1 MNSFNTFHS
10 SLVKSGIIDK
20 VSFNDSLY
28 ENIGLYGE
36 IAYNIMD
43 DYYYGNPYWFDNTAY
58 INKTGYITNLDSLQ
72 SAVLPLAKLIDN
84 TYTITTLNNND
95 RFACQWTGYFKSNYT
110 GTWTFYLDTDNWSNL
125 WIGDNAI
132 YGYTKSNRLVTDDY
146 NTNTGTANLSAA
158 TINLIQGK
166 YYPIRIQWGE
176 EDGGIAFQ
184 FSFSKDGGVTRI
196 TDSST
201 YLYSAKSNL
210 STLIGMPAV
219 FIKTTPNT
227 VDYLYAPKLFAQ
239 YSEKGYHG
247 NDVDYVQNNALFVT
261 QAGVRVSRGPA
272 YIANIGNMN
281 EPSTVLSFT
290 IPTASVVH
298 NYFSIL
304 YTGYFKADFTGTF
317 TFNILADDG
326 TFLWIGDY
334 AISGYA
340 TTNSVVLNAG
350 DGVTHSGDITLVNGQ
365 YYPIRILYGQ
375 GTSVGYHTLSF
386 TRNGQTITDWTG
398 YTFHPIT
405 PIAGYP
411 RMFTDDII
419 VIGAHSPIRTY
430 FTNYIINVP
439 TGVSFDTYAG
449 NYAVTSSSIYFTDL
463 FLTYNLFKGD
473 NTLSDN
479 EYSTFWSCGNE
490 GGPSFKPITNTALN
504 YTQSPYNAS
513 TGIYVGGG
521 NASLKYSTTYYTRN
535 NETATAEGEWV
546 QIMVPYNMKLT
557 SYSNRARYTNSRIPI
572 QYVILGSTDGLSNWY
587 ALDEVA
593 IETYASYAPL
603 KKYTI
608 NTTTYPYANNYYN
621 FFRYVIKKTDTPSG
635 GNRIMANEN
644 QWNLVGIKEPI
655 NPDYVYIGGK
665 NSPINSYFT
674 NYLVNVPTGAGV
686 DKYAGSYEITSSSNL
701 SSNNTFHPY
710 NIFKGSNI
718 LSGDEYQPSWGAGGD
733 NSSAFKPITNQAL
746 NYTQTPYDANGDY
759 RGGGNA
765 SLIYSTIYYTNGTTT
780 ATINGEWV
788 QINVPYNMQ
797 LLSYSARSRFTNFR
811 LPVQYAILGSN
822 DGSTWYAL
830 DVVDIG
836 SWDKYIPLKKFT
848 INNTT
853 TYSYAKNYYSY
864 FRYVIKKVDSSPSA
878 RVTDKLY
885 AHENQWNLVGIK
897 ETPNANVGK
906 PIYIGANSPTGFTS
920 YFTSNSVTIPSNFV
934 SPEYVG
940 IYAITESSTSGN
952 PSNTYNLFLNDS
964 INDGQSYYKI
974 WHSGY
979 TGTNTAYINGSLVT
993 YSQQPYVAATGVYQ
1007 GGNTTTYKFGTSYY
1021 RTATSTYYTAGNAFL
1036 GEWVQ
1041 IKLPFRMKLTG
1052 YSNRTRYLD
1061 YNTLGR
1067 NPDYITIFGSNDGV
1081 IWYVVI
1087 TSSNTVPLNVVNV
1100 DTTSYPDGIHGY
1112 SYFRWVINSLDKG
1125 DVANENQ
1132 WNLIGV
1138 RTT

>member
-1 MNSFNTFHS
+1 MNSFNSFHS
-10 SLVKSGIIDK
+10 SIVKKGFIDK

-28 ENIGLYGE
+28 ENTGLYGE
-36 IAYNIMD
+36 IAYNIID

-58 INKTGYITNLDSLQ
+58 INKTGYIKNLDSLQ

-84 TYTITTLNNND
+84 TYTIPTLYSKD
-95 RFACQWTGYFKSNYT
+95 YFGCQWTGYFKSDYT
-110 GTWTFYLDTDNWSNL
+110 GAWIFYLNSDDLSLL

-132 YGYTKSNRLVTDDY
+132 YGYTIPNRVI
-146 NTNTGTANLSAA
+146 TGGS
-158 TINLIQGK
+158 INLIKGK

-176 EDGGIAFQ
+176 LTGQSSFQ
-184 FSFSKDGGVTRI
+184 FSFSKDGGVTII
-196 TDSST
+196 TDSSI
-201 YLYSAKSNL
+201 YLYSAKPNL

-247 NDVDYVQNNALFVT
+247 NDVDYVQNNALHINT
-261 QAGVRVSRGPA
+261 QGVRFSKGPD
-272 YIANIGNMN
+272 YIANIGNMT

-290 IPTASVVH
+290 IPTADGVH
-298 NYFSIL
+298 NLFSIL

-317 TFNILADDG
+317 TFNQNTDDE
-326 TFLWIGDY
+326 TYLWIGDY
-334 AISGYA
+334 AISGY
-340 TTNSVVLNAG
+340 TTSNRLVYSYAG
-350 DGVTHSGDITLVNGQ
+350 SNGTGSIYLENGK

-375 GTSVGYHTLSF
+375 NTGSGYHNLSF
-386 TRNGQTITDWTG
+386 TRNGQTITNWTG

-405 PIAGYP
+405 PMAGYP
-411 RMFTDDII
+411 KMFIDDII

-449 NYAVTSSSIYFTDL
+449 NYAVTSSSIYFTDS

-479 EYSTFWSCGNE
+479 EYTTFWSCGNE

-535 NETATAEGEWV
+535 NETAIAEGEWA

-572 QYVILGSTDGLSNWY
+572 QYVILGSTDGSSNWY

-593 IETYASYAPL
+593 IETYASYEPL

-621 FFRYVIKKTDTPSG
+621 FFRYVIKKTDTPSA
-635 GNRIMANEN
+635 GNRIMVNEN

-655 NPDYVYIGGK
+655 NPNYVYIGGK

-686 DKYAGSYEITSSSNL
+686 DKYAGSYEITSSSFYISTIDTVNYAA
-701 SSNNTFHPY
+701 Y
-710 NIFKGSNI
+710 NIFKGSNT
-718 LSGDEYQPSWGAGGD
+718 LSVDEYQPSWGAGGD
-733 NSSAFKPITNQAL
+733 GYTAFKPITKESL
-746 NYTQTPYDANGDY
+746 NYTQPPYDVNGNY
-759 RGGGNA
+759 IGGGNA
-765 SLIYSTIYYTNGTTT
+765 SYTYSTQYYTTGNTT

-797 LLSYSARSRFTNFR
+797 LLSYSTRSRFTNFR

-836 SWDKYIPLKKFT
+836 SWDKYIPLKKFN
-848 INNTT
+848 INTT
-853 TYSYAKNYYSY
+853 TYSYANNYYSF
-864 FRYVIKKVDSSPSA
+864 FRYVIKKVDSSPNA
-878 RVTDKLY
+878 RVTDKSY

-906 PIYIGANSPTGFTS
+906 TIYIGANSPTGFTS
-920 YFTSNSVTIPSNFV
+920 YFTSRNVTIPSNFV

-940 IYAITESSTSGN
+940 DYKIRESSTASSTATGV
-952 PSNTYNLFLNDS
+952 NLFLNDS
-964 INDGQSYYKI
+964 TNDGTTSYYKI
-974 WHSGY
+974 WHCGYSGLSNGY
-979 TGTNTAYINGSLVT
+979 QNAYVNDQAVF
-993 YSQQPYVAATGVYQ
+993 YDKQPYVNVTGAYQGATGYYFFTPYY
-1007 GGNTTTYKFGTSYY
+1007 TT
-1021 RTATSTYYTAGNAFL
+1021 ANSTYSSSGFAGD
-1036 GEWVQ
+1036 WVQ
-1041 IKLPFRMKLTG
+1041 IKLPFKIRLTG
-1052 YSNRTRYLD
+1052 YSHRTRYL
-1061 YNTLGR
+1061 NPGTNGR
-1067 NPDYITIFGSNDGV
+1067 NPAKYKIFGSNDGI
-1081 IWYVVI
+1081 IWYIVDDQ
-1087 TSSNTVPLNVVNV
+1087 TTATTTLNTININ
-1100 DTTSYPDGIHGY
+1100 TNTYPDGKHGY
-1112 SYFRWVINSLDKG
+1112 YYFRWVINTLTFG
-1125 DVANENQ
+1125 EVVNENQ